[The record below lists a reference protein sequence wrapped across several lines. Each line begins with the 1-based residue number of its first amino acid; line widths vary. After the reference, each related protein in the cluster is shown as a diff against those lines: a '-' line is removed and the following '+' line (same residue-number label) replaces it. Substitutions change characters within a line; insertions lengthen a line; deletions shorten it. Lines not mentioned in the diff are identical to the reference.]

1 MMPIIDI
8 RNIKKNFK
16 KQTVL
21 EDVSIQVERGS
32 IYTLLGANGA
42 GKSTLLKIITGLIES
57 DGGQVEIDQLPVDK
71 NPREAQKLFSYN
83 AQHASVDEV
92 LSGFENLVLIGKLR
106 HVNQPKK
113 VALELLA
120 QFDLLDAKDKI
131 VSMYSGGMKRRL
143 DLAMSLVGD
152 AKILFL
158 DEPTTGLD
166 PTSRLDL
173 WKVIR
178 HLQENGKTIFL
189 TTQYLEEADQL
200 ADTIGFLKDGK
211 IIATGTPKEMK
222 RLAGEN
228 RLHLS
233 FSGEDIEKAEQ
244 VLEDF
249 QPKRIES
256 DMLSIELT
264 EEMVSV
270 LNILKVLNTNQLE
283 PTDFETIRPTL
294 DDVFVTL
301 TKG

>member
-8 RNIKKNFK
+8 QNIKKSFK

-21 EDVSIQVERGS
+21 EDVSIQVEAGS

-42 GKSTLLKIITGLIES
+42 GKSTLLKIMTGLLNS
-57 DGGQVEIDQLPVDK
+57 DGGQVEIDQLSVDK
-71 NPREAQKLFSYN
+71 DPREAQKVFSYN

-92 LSGFENLVLIGKLR
+92 LSGLENLILIGKLR
-106 HVNQPKK
+106 HVSNPKK
-113 VALELLA
+113 VALSLLE
-120 QFDLLDAKDKI
+120 QFGLLDAKDKI
-131 VSMYSGGMKRRL
+131 VSTYSGGMKRRL

-166 PTSRLDL
+166 PSSRLDL

-178 HLQENGKTIFL
+178 NLQNSGKTIFL

-228 RLHLS
+228 RLHLT
-233 FSGEDIEKAEQ
+233 FSPEDLKQAKE
-244 VLEDF
+244 VLIDF
-249 QPKRIES
+249 QPKVLAPELI
-256 DMLSIELT
+256 SIELT
-264 EEMVSV
+264 EEMTTI
-270 LNILKVLNTNQLE
+270 LNILKVLNDHQLE